1 MQISA
6 LDLPV
11 SMQETEVKF
20 TQNVCGPDFPVS
32 SINLTGGDTAK
43 GACSTWK
50 NMVEERRESDSTFSK
65 KMCRMFD
72 I

>member
-11 SMQETEVKF
+11 SMQETEVKS
-20 TQNVCGPDFPVS
+20 TQNVDLGFPVS

>member
-11 SMQETEVKF
+11 SMQETEVKS
-20 TQNVCGPDFPVS
+20 TQNVDLGFLVS